1 MSEIDASEYE
11 ALVQAVKSLP
21 GDALLAQITS
31 QEGGAKAVLD
41 QVFNG
46 MAGAFRPEKAA
57 GQAAT
62 VEFDISTPDGVEQ
75 YALQVS
81 DGACTVHHGPA
92 DSPRTTIKAGL
103 VDFLKLIT
111 NNLNPMQAFM
121 TGKLKV
127 EGDLFFAQTAMNWFD
142 RPTS

>member
-1 MSEIDASEYE
+1 MPEIDASEYQ
-11 ALVQAVKSLP
+11 ALSQAVKSLP
-21 GDALLAQITS
+21 ADQLLAQIS
-31 QEGGAKAVLD
+31 GQDGGAKGVLD
-41 QVFNG
+41 QVFDG
-46 MAGAFRPEKAA
+46 MAGAFNPAKAG
-57 GQAAT
+57 GQSAT
-62 VEFDISTPDGVEQ
+62 VEFDITTPQGVER
-75 YALQVS
+75 YALQVA
-81 DGACTVHHGPA
+81 DGNCTVHHGGA

-127 EGDLFFAQTAMNWFD
+127 DGDLFFAQTAMNWFE

>member
-1 MSEIDASEYE
+1 MPEIDASEYG
-11 ALVQAVKSLP
+11 ALTRTVKSLP
-21 GDALLAQITS
+21 ADQLLAAIQA
-31 QEGGAKAVLD
+31 QEGGAKRLLD

-46 MAGAFRPEKAA
+46 MAQAFRPEKAA
-57 GQAAT
+57 GQSAT
-62 VEFDISTPDGVEQ
+62 VQFDIDTPEGVQQ
-75 YALQVS
+75 YALAVA

-92 DSPRTTIKAGL
+92 ESPRTTIKAGL

-127 EGDLFFAQTAMNWFD
+127 TGDLFFGQTAMNWFD

>member
-1 MSEIDASEYE
+1 MPEIDASEYE
-11 ALVQAVKSLP
+11 ALTRTVKSLP
-21 GDALLAQITS
+21 ADQLLATITA
-31 QEGGAKAVLD
+31 QEGGAKGLLD
-41 QVFNG
+41 QIFNG

-57 GQAAT
+57 GQSAT
-62 VEFDISTPDGVEQ
+62 VQFDIDTPEGLQQ
-75 YALQVS
+75 YAFAVAN
-81 DGACTVHHGPA
+81 GTCTVQHGPA
-92 DSPRTTIKAGL
+92 SSPRTTIKTSL

-127 EGDLFFAQTAMNWFD
+127 TGDVFFAQTAMNWFD